1 LKIGNTMKDIN
12 LDKEMA
18 KTQVSVNEQRFN
30 VEVTVSGNAKRIK
43 ISNIN
48 ADRES
53 LKQAL
58 FLQNL
63 LKRYML

>member
-1 LKIGNTMKDIN
+1 MKIGNTMKDIN

>member
-1 LKIGNTMKDIN
+1 MKDIN